1 MSGRHIAL
9 PYCLLKVSISVH
21 LLTLLTLTMITN
33 SDELWCRRGYKYGK
47 SVAFSHVV
55 VIDIIIPLC
64 FCMLMVGPLIAL
76 YPCHYFIPT
85 YYTILLFG
93 LHVISVPCFRY
104 NHYLSILDGGL
115 GLWTTDEH
123 QTTRVRHVLQ
133 YAVLRTCILRQLA
146 VKTREEVRY
155 KYTVAAERCYSDS
168 ISVLL
173 QRPDE
178 TSRAWIMPYDFD
190 PHSPASG
197 PRFFIPRHLKSTSV
211 EVGPKILH
219 GVVWLGCCGT

>member
-1 MSGRHIAL
+1 MSGRHIAP

-33 SDELWCRRGYKYGK
+33 SDDLWCWRGYKYGK
-47 SVAFSHVV
+47 LMAFSHVV

-64 FCMLMVGPLIAL
+64 FCMLMVGPFIAL
-76 YPCHYFIPT
+76 YPCHYFILT

-93 LHVISVPCFRY
+93 LHVTSDPSFRY
-104 NHYLSILDGGL
+104 KHYLSIMDGGL

-123 QTTRVRHVLQ
+123 QITRVLHVLQ
-133 YAVLRTCILRQLA
+133 HVVLHTCTLRQLA

-155 KYTVAAERCYSDS
+155 KYTVAAERCYSNS
-168 ISVLL
+168 TSVLL
-173 QRPDE
+173 QRLDE
-178 TSRAWIMPYDFD
+178 TSRALIMSYDFD

-211 EVGPKILH
+211 RWGRKSCMA
-219 GVVWLGCCGT
+219 WCGCCGT